1 VRNVHAIDTLITYE
15 MGMLPDMRIVPLGD
29 VHLGAPDCDFEA
41 FKAEVDRIARTPRTY
56 AILMGDLLNTDL
68 VGSKGDPY
76 HATMP
81 PGVQKREMVNAL
93 EPIRDKVLGI
103 VSGNHER
110 RMLRAVGSCPTYDI
124 AAKLDI
130 EDRYRETMAFLRI
143 GLGKNAHGKEY
154 TYRLMMIHG
163 SGGGG
168 KRGAMVSRMDD
179 FFQSFDGVDIFVY
192 GHSHKPGNT
201 PDSKVMIDSQNRQIL
216 QRPVLTVCA
225 GSWCAYG
232 GYAPQNAM
240 RPVALPGT
248 GEIWMSGTSWA
259 FNAMAWAGDL

>member
-1 VRNVHAIDTLITYE
+1 MRNVHTIDTLLTYE
-15 MGMLPDMRIVPLGD
+15 LGMIPEARIIPIGD

-68 VGSKGDPY
+68 IGSKGDPY
-76 HATMP
+76 YATIP